1 MLEMFSILIGAMVT
15 LVHRFSKSN
24 TVHLKSVYFTVCKL
38 NPNKEI
44 HIYFLKDAEEEIN
57 AI

>member
-1 MLEMFSILIGAMVT
+1 MFSILIGAMVT